1 MTSAL
6 RKGTAQNILQVFTN
20 VDRYRRTDEQRA
32 PIASSAVVTGC
43 KPAVGDRSLYREL
56 DRIGRIRLSRSFF
69 FRDFLHSEIAAAY
82 GIINMPD
89 NLDLAIETGSRL
101 CVELLEPLQE
111 EFGPIRIRSGYRS
124 AALNAFGHEHHLHCA
139 SNQKNHAA
147 HIWDHLDDEGRKGA
161 SACVVIPSL
170 FDARGS
176 SESAR
181 KTVTEW
187 AKNRPSCDHIRF
199 FKQPATFNIG
209 WTKLVNRWGIEDF

>member
-1 MTSAL
+1 
-6 RKGTAQNILQVFTN
+6 VFTN
-20 VDRYRRTDEQRA
+20 VDRYRRTDEQRV

-101 CVELLEPLQE
+101 CIELLEPLQE

-124 AALNAFGHEHHLHCA
+124 TALNAFGHKHHLNCA
-139 SNQKNHAA
+139 SNKKNYAA
-147 HIWDHLDDEGRKGA
+147 HIWDRLDEKARRGA

-170 FDARGS
+170 FD
-176 SESAR
+176 SESTSDSAEKTIAMWAR
-181 KTVTEW
+181 KH
-187 AKNRPSCDHIRF
+187 PSCDQIRF

-209 WTKLVNRWGIEDF
+209 WKRLVV